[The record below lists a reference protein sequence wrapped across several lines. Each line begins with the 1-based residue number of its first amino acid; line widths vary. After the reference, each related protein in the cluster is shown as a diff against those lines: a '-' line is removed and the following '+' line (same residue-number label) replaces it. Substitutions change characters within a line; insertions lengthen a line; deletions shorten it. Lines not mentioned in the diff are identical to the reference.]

1 MNAIKLFIPKEL
13 LSQEFISHFNSG
25 SLSNRIVIDYA
36 TNNLIGSSRDNT
48 QVEIEIF
55 NFDNYM
61 KLDNRYTT
69 YEISVVK
76 HSQFVLAGISI
87 EIYKTI

>member
-1 MNAIKLFIPKEL
+1 MNSIKLFIPKEL

-25 SLSNRIVIDYA
+25 NLSDTFVIDYA
-36 TNNLIGSSRDNT
+36 TNNLIGSSRDNDR
-48 QVEIEIF
+48 VEIEIF

-61 KLDNRYTT
+61 KLDNRYTN
-69 YEISVVK
+69 YKISIVK

-87 EIYKTI
+87 EIYKTV

>member
-1 MNAIKLFIPKEL
+1 MNPIKLFIPKEL

-25 SLSNRIVIDYA
+25 NLSNRIIIDYA
-36 TNNLIGSSRDNT
+36 TNNLIGSSRDND

-69 YEISVVK
+69 YEISLVK

-87 EIYKTI
+87 EIYKTV